1 MNPLGGS
8 TEPQNEQPTDVS
20 RFYHVTSAVNTIREG
35 RELLTSASLTNRERL
50 DMARRS
56 PPVSLVGYILPVEDD
71 RHADEDSDTEEEEE
85 EEEEQQPE
93 FLDMKEMDSVSS
105 GGYMFKNS
113 VPAKTEVKFLG
124 SGKKYRVEGRF
135 ALRDPWWEISCTAIQ
150 FGHKFVMK
158 GYPSYSLR
166 THPTKEGRTIVSLFL
181 KACGVNSDFVTL
193 FINWLPENRHV
204 DLSNVEEALN
214 DFGNHINREAADF
227 VISQLSKSAAGFYV
241 RAARLYPHVMKY
253 MPTLLP
259 GKFLNL
265 LNEGKEEEK
274 RETPEITENAEAPPE
289 QQQNT
294 SILAKLEELI
304 KMDVWKLG
312 FCYIMWKEFQLV
324 RCEANVKAFKDC
336 ELFSDIPVLQQN
348 ALEVYSNLKIY
359 CRDGHTYIDLK
370 RLEERMRKWKMP
382 EESTWKAMN
391 FLRKQ
396 GVLKVERHKVAL
408 RNLYKYETEIVD
420 CLSEV
425 AMGEHWKINLD
436 VEEVL
441 RSAQRVRMRTKADAD
456 AGPSALL
463 SLSQNLDNITEEE
476 PDLTPMELDPDQVRA
491 AKMICANPVTVISG
505 KGGCGKTTV
514 VSLIFKAAMEQQE
527 KNKEAES
534 TNEENKKQPT
544 EVLLT
549 APTGRAASL
558 LTKRTGFTA
567 YTMHQ
572 VLWSFMNAKK
582 KQNKEP
588 ENWKFAHV
596 RVLVVDE
603 GSLVCVQ
610 ILHSLLTML
619 TKHAKLQ
626 KFILLGDI
634 RQLPSID
641 PGNTLNDLFQSFG
654 KVKCAIE
661 MRTNH
666 RAESELIVRNAG
678 LIADMGRTKK
688 FSHLDFDAVVD
699 LSEPFT
705 LPPPDKK
712 FILILLPK
720 EERDDDLQ
728 ISIKKLLEGPAPGL
742 KDDQSSQFIAFM
754 RRNCALIN
762 ELCCKHYSGHTIRAP
777 KNKINFQV
785 GDKVCCTR
793 NGYVTDLDQEKIN
806 KTHCGEVN
814 KADFADEDID
824 GTQKKIQKTRLCNG
838 EIFFIREDLTT
849 EEAGKRGSKTRKLQ
863 LSNESD
869 KVVLTADYRELQRE
883 CKLRHAWARTIHTF
897 QGSEEKTIVYVL
909 GDGRYQ
915 NWQHVYTAV
924 TRGQQRVYV
933 IANENGLKQAI
944 QGLVINRCTR
954 LTGLVTNMIGKLQ
967 TVREDLC
974 TQPIQSQIGTPK
986 RGSSFPP
993 FQSPQQSSPNAGLP
1007 QAFSSPER
1015 LCAKP
1020 LFMGT
1025 PRRNQNNADNE
1036 FGEYNVSQSRSP
1048 SLSKR
1053 QSSTDKC
1060 ATPAK
1065 QLKSA
1070 ATESPLGCSRLEHL
1084 CLDGH
1089 TPKSHARQL
1098 FQ

>member
-1 MNPLGGS
+1 
-8 TEPQNEQPTDVS
+8 
-20 RFYHVTSAVNTIREG
+20 
-35 RELLTSASLTNRERL
+35 
-50 DMARRS
+50 MAHRN
-56 PPVSLVGYILPVEDD
+56 PPVSLVGHILADKKDD
-71 RHADEDSDTEEEEE
+71 RNADEDSETEEEEE
-85 EEEEQQPE
+85 EKQPE

-105 GGYMFKNS
+105 GGYMFETA
-113 VPAKTEVKFLG
+113 VPAKTEVNFMA
-124 SGKKYRVEGRF
+124 SGEKCRVEGRF
-135 ALRDPWWEISCTAIQ
+135 ALRDPWWEISCTASW

-166 THPTKEGRTIVSLFL
+166 THLKKDSRTIVSLFL

-214 DFGNHINREAADF
+214 DFRKQSNEIREAADF
-227 VISQLSKSAAGFYV
+227 VISQVSKSAAGFYV
-241 RAARLYPHVMKY
+241 RAASRYPRVMKY

-265 LNEGKEEEK
+265 LNEDKEKEK
-274 RETPEITENAEAPPE
+274 QETPEVTENAEAPPE

-304 KMDVWKLG
+304 KTDVWKLG
-312 FCYIMWKEFQLV
+312 FSYIMWKEFRLV
-324 RCEANVKAFKDC
+324 RCEANVKAFKAC
-336 ELFSDIPVLQQN
+336 ELFPDIPVLQQN
-348 ALEVYSNLKIY
+348 ALEVYSNLKMY
-359 CRDGHTYIDLK
+359 CRNGHTYVDLEH
-370 RLEERMRKWKMP
+370 LQERMRKCKMP
-382 EESTWKAMN
+382 EESTWKAVD

-408 RNLYKYETEIVD
+408 RNFYKYETEIVD
-420 CLSEV
+420 CLSKV
-425 AMGEHWKINLD
+425 VMGEPWKINLD

-441 RSAQRVRMRTKADAD
+441 HSAQRVRMRTKADAD
-456 AGPSALL
+456 AGPSALAQNAEEHGAAVSHEPIAL
-463 SLSQNLDNITEEE
+463 LGSSQNWDNDFKEE
-476 PDLTPMELDPDQVRA
+476 PDPTPIELDPDQVRA

-514 VSLIFKAAMEQQE
+514 VSLVFKAAMLQQE
-527 KNKEAES
+527 KNEEAES
-534 TNEENKKQPT
+534 TCEKNEGNNKKHSPD
-544 EVLLT
+544 VLLT

-582 KQNKEP
+582 NQSREP
-588 ENWKFAHV
+588 ENWKFAQV

-634 RQLPSID
+634 RQLPSIE

-654 KVKCAIE
+654 KVKWAIE

-678 LIADMGRTKK
+678 LIAEMGHMKK

-705 LPPPDKK
+705 MPSPDKK

-728 ISIKKLLEGPAPGL
+728 ISIKSLLEGPAPGL

-754 RRNCALIN
+754 RSDCALIN
-762 ELCCKHYSGHTIRAP
+762 ELCCKHYSGHTLKAP

-806 KTHCGEVN
+806 KTHCVEVN
-814 KADFADEDID
+814 KADFAEEDID
-824 GTQKKIQKTRLCNG
+824 GTQKKVQRTRLCNG

-849 EEAGKRGSKTRKLQ
+849 EEAGKRGSKTRVLQ
-863 LSNESD
+863 LSNESG

-909 GDGRYQ
+909 GEGRYQ
-915 NWQHVYTAV
+915 NWKHVYTAV

-933 IANENGLKQAI
+933 IAKENGLKQAI
-944 QGLVINRCTR
+944 QGHVINRCTR
-954 LTGLVTNMIGKLQ
+954 LAGLVTNLVGKLQ

-974 TQPIQSQIGTPK
+974 TQPSQSQFGTPK
-986 RGSSFPP
+986 RGSIFQP
-993 FQSPQQSSPNAGLP
+993 FQSPQQSLPNPGLS
-1007 QAFSSPER
+1007 QAFSSPVR

-1025 PRRNQNNADNE
+1025 PGRNQNSADNG
-1036 FGEYNVSQSRSP
+1036 FGEYNVSPSGSP

-1053 QSSTDKC
+1053 QSSTDIC

-1065 QLKSA
+1065 QLKTA
-1070 ATESPLGCSRLEHL
+1070 ALESPLGCSQLEHL